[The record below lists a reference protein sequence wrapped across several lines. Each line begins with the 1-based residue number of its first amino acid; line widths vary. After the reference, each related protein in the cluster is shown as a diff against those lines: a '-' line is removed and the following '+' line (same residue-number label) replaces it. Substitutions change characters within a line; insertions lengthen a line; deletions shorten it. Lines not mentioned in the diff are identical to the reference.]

1 MTLSYK
7 AKFTPNHLHQ
17 KKHPTIRM
25 KVILAKHFG
34 VCFGVRD
41 ALKQAEE
48 SAHRGQITILGE
60 IVHNPIAK
68 ERLAALG
75 AIESSLDASTA
86 KTKRVMITAHGAS
99 DRDVAVWRDR
109 GHEIIDGTCPLVHQA
124 HAALRELVE
133 QGDHP
138 TVIGKRDHA
147 EVRGLIGDFPNASI
161 IEDAPDIDSLPSAS
175 SFGVVAQTTQPIDR
189 VHRLVDQLKAN
200 RPEAVVHFRDT
211 VCQPTKNRQEALR
224 HLLSEVDAVVIV
236 GGKNSNNT
244 LQLLSTCRKTGTP
257 SFHIE
262 RVEEL
267 QPSWFTGFETVGVT
281 AGTSTLRETV
291 EAVRV
296 WLEHQ

>member
-1 MTLSYK
+1 
-7 AKFTPNHLHQ
+7 
-17 KKHPTIRM
+17 M

-41 ALKQAEE
+41 ALQQAEE
-48 SAHRGQITILGE
+48 SAQHGELTILGE
-60 IVHNPIAK
+60 MVHNPIAK

-75 AIESSLDASTA
+75 AIESSLDAPEA
-86 KTKRVMITAHGAS
+86 RTKRVMITAHGAS
-99 DRDVAVWRDR
+99 DRAVAAWRDR
-109 GHEIIDGTCPLVHQA
+109 GHEIIDGTCPLVHHA
-124 HAALRELVE
+124 HEALRELVE

-138 TVIGKRDHA
+138 IVIGKRDHV
-147 EVRGLIGDFPNASI
+147 EVRGLIGDFPDASV
-161 IEDAPDIDSLPSAS
+161 IEETPDIESLPSVSA
-175 SFGVVAQTTQPIDR
+175 FGVVAQTTQPIDR
-189 VHRLVDQLKAN
+189 VRRLVDELKTN

-224 HLLSEVDAVVIV
+224 ALLSEVDAVVVI

-244 LQLLSTCRKTGTP
+244 LQLLNTCRKAGTP

-267 QPSWFTGFETVGVT
+267 RASWFEGFETVGVT

-291 EAVRV
+291 EAVRA
-296 WLEHQ
+296 WLNRL

>member
-1 MTLSYK
+1 
-7 AKFTPNHLHQ
+7 
-17 KKHPTIRM
+17 M

-41 ALKQAEE
+41 ALQQAEE
-48 SAHRGQITILGE
+48 SAQRGELTILGE
-60 IVHNPIAK
+60 MVHNPIAK

-75 AIESSLDASTA
+75 AIESSLDAHAA
-86 KTKRVMITAHGAS
+86 KTKQVMITAHGAS
-99 DRDVAVWRDR
+99 DRAVAAWRDR
-109 GHEIIDGTCPLVHQA
+109 GHEIIDGTCPLVHHA
-124 HAALRELVE
+124 HEALRELVE

-138 TVIGKRDHA
+138 IVIGKRDHV
-147 EVRGLIGDFPNASI
+147 EVRGLIGDFPDASV
-161 IEDAPDIDSLPSAS
+161 IEETPDIESLPSVSA
-175 SFGVVAQTTQPIDR
+175 FGVVAQTTQPIDR
-189 VHRLVDQLKAN
+189 VRRLVDELKTN

-224 HLLSEVDAVVIV
+224 ALLSEVDAVVVV

-244 LQLLSTCRKTGTP
+244 LQLLSTCRKAGSP

-267 QPSWFTGFETVGVT
+267 TPSWFKGFETVGVT

-291 EAVRV
+291 EAVRA
-296 WLEHQ
+296 WLNRL

>member
-1 MTLSYK
+1 
-7 AKFTPNHLHQ
+7 
-17 KKHPTIRM
+17 M

-41 ALKQAEE
+41 ALQQAEE
-48 SAHRGQITILGE
+48 SAQRGELTILGE
-60 IVHNPIAK
+60 MVHNPIAK

-75 AIESSLDASTA
+75 AIESSLDAPAA
-86 KTKRVMITAHGAS
+86 KTKQVMITAHGAS
-99 DRDVAVWRDR
+99 DRAVAAWRDR
-109 GHEIIDGTCPLVHQA
+109 GHEIIDGTCPLVRHA
-124 HAALRELVE
+124 HEALRELVE

-138 TVIGKRDHA
+138 IVIGKRDHI
-147 EVRGLIGDFPNASI
+147 EVRGLIGDFPDASV
-161 IEDAPDIDSLPSAS
+161 IEETPDIESLPSVSA
-175 SFGVVAQTTQPIDR
+175 FGVVAQTTQPIDR
-189 VHRLVDQLKAN
+189 VRRLVDELKTN

-224 HLLSEVDAVVIV
+224 ALLSEVDAVVVV

-244 LQLLSTCRKTGTP
+244 LQLLSTCRKAGTP

-267 QPSWFTGFETVGVT
+267 TPSWFKGFETVGVT

-291 EAVRV
+291 EAVRA
-296 WLEHQ
+296 WLNRL

>member
-1 MTLSYK
+1 
-7 AKFTPNHLHQ
+7 
-17 KKHPTIRM
+17 M

-41 ALKQAEE
+41 ALQQAEE
-48 SAHRGQITILGE
+48 SAQRGELTILGE
-60 IVHNPIAK
+60 MVHNPIAK

-75 AIESSLDASTA
+75 AIESSLDAPAA
-86 KTKRVMITAHGAS
+86 KTKQVMITAHGAS
-99 DRDVAVWRDR
+99 DRAVAAWRNR
-109 GHEIIDGTCPLVHQA
+109 GHEIIDGTCPLVH
-124 HAALRELVE
+124 HTHEALRELVE

-138 TVIGKRDHA
+138 IVIGKRDHV
-147 EVRGLIGDFPNASI
+147 EVRGLIGDFPDASV
-161 IEDAPDIDSLPSAS
+161 IEETSDIESLPSVSA
-175 SFGVVAQTTQPIDR
+175 FGVVAQTTQPIDR
-189 VHRLVDQLKAN
+189 VRRLVDELKTN

-224 HLLSEVDAVVIV
+224 ALLSEVDAVVVV

-244 LQLLSTCRKTGTP
+244 LQLLSTCRKAGTP

-267 QPSWFTGFETVGVT
+267 TPNWFKGFETVGVT

-291 EAVRV
+291 ETVRA
-296 WLEHQ
+296 WLNRL

>member
-1 MTLSYK
+1 
-7 AKFTPNHLHQ
+7 
-17 KKHPTIRM
+17 M

-41 ALKQAEE
+41 ALQQAEE
-48 SAHRGQITILGE
+48 SAQRGKLTILGE
-60 IVHNPIAK
+60 MVHNPIAK

-75 AIESSLDASTA
+75 AIESSLDASEA
-86 KTKRVMITAHGAS
+86 KTKQVMITAHGAS
-99 DRDVAVWRDR
+99 DRAVAAWRDR
-109 GHEIIDGTCPLVHQA
+109 GHEIIDGTCPLVHHA
-124 HAALRELVE
+124 HEALRELVE

-138 TVIGKRDHA
+138 TVIGKRDHV
-147 EVRGLIGDFPNASI
+147 EVRGLIGDFPDASV
-161 IEDAPDIDSLPSAS
+161 IEETPDIEALPAVSA
-175 SFGVVAQTTQPIDR
+175 FGVVAQTTQPIDR
-189 VHRLVDQLKAN
+189 VRRLVDELKAN

-224 HLLSEVDAVVIV
+224 ALLSEVDAVVVI

-267 QPSWFTGFETVGVT
+267 TPSWFEGFETVGVT

-291 EAVRV
+291 EAVRA
-296 WLEHQ
+296 WLKRL

>member
-1 MTLSYK
+1 M
-7 AKFTPNHLHQ
+7 
-17 KKHPTIRM
+17 KKVLTKLM

-41 ALKQAEE
+41 ALQQAEE
-48 SAHRGQITILGE
+48 SAQRGKLTILGE
-60 IVHNPIAK
+60 MVHNPIAK

-75 AIESSLDASTA
+75 AIESSLDASEA
-86 KTKRVMITAHGAS
+86 KTKQVMITAHGAS
-99 DRDVAVWRDR
+99 DRAVAAWRDR
-109 GHEIIDGTCPLVHQA
+109 GHEIIDGTCPLVHNA
-124 HAALRELVE
+124 HEALRELVE

-138 TVIGKRDHA
+138 TVIGKRDHV
-147 EVRGLIGDFPNASI
+147 EVRGLIGDFPDASV
-161 IEDAPDIDSLPSAS
+161 IEEAPDIGALPAVSA
-175 SFGVVAQTTQPIDR
+175 FGVVAQTTQPIDR
-189 VHRLVDQLKAN
+189 VRRLIDELKTN

-224 HLLSEVDAVVIV
+224 ALLSEVDAVVVI

-267 QPSWFTGFETVGVT
+267 TPSWFEGFATVGVT

-291 EAVRV
+291 EAVRA
-296 WLEHQ
+296 WLNRL

>member
-1 MTLSYK
+1 M
-7 AKFTPNHLHQ
+7 
-17 KKHPTIRM
+17 KKVLTKLM

-41 ALKQAEE
+41 ALQQAEE
-48 SAHRGQITILGE
+48 SAQRGELTILGE
-60 IVHNPIAK
+60 MVHNPIAK

-75 AIESSLDASTA
+75 AIESSLDASEA

-99 DRDVAVWRDR
+99 DRAVAAWRDR
-109 GHEIIDGTCPLVHQA
+109 GHEIIDGTCPLVHHA
-124 HAALRELVE
+124 HEALRELVE

-138 TVIGKRDHA
+138 TVIGKRDHV
-147 EVRGLIGDFPNASI
+147 EVRGLIGDFPDASV
-161 IEDAPDIDSLPSAS
+161 IEETLDIEALPAASA
-175 SFGVVAQTTQPIDR
+175 FGVVAQTTQPIDR
-189 VHRLVDQLKAN
+189 VRRLVDELKAN

-224 HLLSEVDAVVIV
+224 ALLSEVDAVVVI

-267 QPSWFTGFETVGVT
+267 TPSWFEGFETVGVT

-291 EAVRV
+291 EAVRA
-296 WLEHQ
+296 WLKRL

>member
-1 MTLSYK
+1 
-7 AKFTPNHLHQ
+7 
-17 KKHPTIRM
+17 M

-41 ALKQAEE
+41 ALQQAEQ
-48 SAHRGQITILGE
+48 SAQNGQLTILGE

-75 AIESSLDASTA
+75 AIESSLDAPA
-86 KTKRVMITAHGAS
+86 AETKQVMITAHGAS
-99 DRDVAVWRDR
+99 DRAVTVWRDR
-109 GHEIIDGTCPLVHQA
+109 GYEIIDGTCPLVHHA
-124 HAALRELVE
+124 HQALRELVE

-138 TVIGKRDHA
+138 TVIGKRDHV
-147 EVRGLIGDFPNASI
+147 EVRGLIGDFPKASV
-161 IEDAPDIDSLPSAS
+161 IEEAQDIESLPAVSA
-175 SFGVVAQTTQPIDR
+175 FGIVAQTTQPIER
-189 VHRLVDQLKAN
+189 VRRLVDELKAN

-224 HLLSEVDAVVIV
+224 ALLSEVDAMVVV

-257 SFHIE
+257 SLHIE

-267 QPSWFTGFETVGVT
+267 TPSWFKDFETVGVT

-291 EAVRV
+291 EAVRA
-296 WLEHQ
+296 WLARL

>member
-1 MTLSYK
+1 M
-7 AKFTPNHLHQ
+7 
-17 KKHPTIRM
+17 KKVLTKLM

-41 ALKQAEE
+41 ALQQAEE
-48 SAHRGQITILGE
+48 SAQRGELTILGE
-60 IVHNPIAK
+60 MVHNPIAK

-75 AIESSLDASTA
+75 AIESSLDASEA

-99 DRDVAVWRDR
+99 DRAVAAWRDR
-109 GHEIIDGTCPLVHQA
+109 GHEIIDGTCPLVHHA
-124 HAALRELVE
+124 HEALRELVE

-138 TVIGKRDHA
+138 TVIGKRDHV
-147 EVRGLIGDFPNASI
+147 EVRGLIGDFPDASV
-161 IEDAPDIDSLPSAS
+161 IEETLDIKALPAASA
-175 SFGVVAQTTQPIDR
+175 FGVVAQTTQPIDR
-189 VHRLVDQLKAN
+189 VRRLVDELKAN

-224 HLLSEVDAVVIV
+224 ALLSEVDAVVVI

-267 QPSWFTGFETVGVT
+267 TPSWFEGFETVGVT

-291 EAVRV
+291 EAVRA
-296 WLEHQ
+296 WLKRL

>member
-1 MTLSYK
+1 
-7 AKFTPNHLHQ
+7 
-17 KKHPTIRM
+17 M

-41 ALKQAEE
+41 ALQQAEE
-48 SAHRGQITILGE
+48 SAQRGELTILGE
-60 IVHNPIAK
+60 MVHNPIAK

-75 AIESSLDASTA
+75 AIESSLDAPAA
-86 KTKRVMITAHGAS
+86 KTKQVMITAHGAS
-99 DRDVAVWRDR
+99 DRAVAAWRDR
-109 GHEIIDGTCPLVHQA
+109 GHEIIDGTCPLVHHA
-124 HAALRELVE
+124 HEALRELME

-138 TVIGKRDHA
+138 IVIGKRDHV
-147 EVRGLIGDFPNASI
+147 EVRGLIGDFPNASV
-161 IEDAPDIDSLPSAS
+161 IEETSDIESLPSVSA
-175 SFGVVAQTTQPIDR
+175 FGVVAQTTQPIDR
-189 VHRLVDQLKAN
+189 VRRLVDELKTN

-224 HLLSEVDAVVIV
+224 ALLSEVDAVVVV

-244 LQLLSTCRKTGTP
+244 LQLLSTCRKAGTP

-267 QPSWFTGFETVGVT
+267 TPSWFKGFETVGVT

-291 EAVRV
+291 EAVRA
-296 WLEHQ
+296 WLNRL

>member
-1 MTLSYK
+1 
-7 AKFTPNHLHQ
+7 
-17 KKHPTIRM
+17 M

-41 ALKQAEE
+41 ALQQAEE
-48 SAHRGQITILGE
+48 SAQRGKLTILGE
-60 IVHNPIAK
+60 MVHNPIAK

-75 AIESSLDASTA
+75 AIESSLDASEA
-86 KTKRVMITAHGAS
+86 KTKQVMITAHGAS
-99 DRDVAVWRDR
+99 DRAVAAWRDR
-109 GHEIIDGTCPLVHQA
+109 GHEIIDGTCPLVHHA
-124 HAALRELVE
+124 HEALRELVE

-138 TVIGKRDHA
+138 TVIGKRDHV
-147 EVRGLIGDFPNASI
+147 EVRGLIGDFPDASV
-161 IEDAPDIDSLPSAS
+161 IEETPDIEALPAVSA
-175 SFGVVAQTTQPIDR
+175 FGVVAQTTQPIDR
-189 VHRLVDQLKAN
+189 VRRLVDELKAN

-224 HLLSEVDAVVIV
+224 ALLSEVDAVVVI

-244 LQLLSTCRKTGTP
+244 LQLLSTCRKTSTP

-267 QPSWFTGFETVGVT
+267 TPSWFEGFETVGVT

-291 EAVRV
+291 EAVRA
-296 WLEHQ
+296 WLKRL

>member
-1 MTLSYK
+1 
-7 AKFTPNHLHQ
+7 
-17 KKHPTIRM
+17 M

-41 ALKQAEE
+41 ALQQAEE
-48 SAHRGQITILGE
+48 SAQHGELTILGE
-60 IVHNPIAK
+60 MVHNPIAK

-75 AIESSLDASTA
+75 AIESSLDAPEA
-86 KTKRVMITAHGAS
+86 RTKRGMITAHGAS
-99 DRDVAVWRDR
+99 DRAVAAWRDR
-109 GHEIIDGTCPLVHQA
+109 GHEIIDGTCPLVHHA
-124 HAALRELVE
+124 HEALRELVE

-138 TVIGKRDHA
+138 IVIGKRDHV
-147 EVRGLIGDFPNASI
+147 EVRGLIGDFPDASV
-161 IEDAPDIDSLPSAS
+161 IEETPDIESLPSVSA
-175 SFGVVAQTTQPIDR
+175 FGVVAQTTQPIDR
-189 VHRLVDQLKAN
+189 VRRLVDELKTN

-224 HLLSEVDAVVIV
+224 ALLSEVDAVVVI

-244 LQLLSTCRKTGTP
+244 LQLLNTCRKAGTP

-267 QPSWFTGFETVGVT
+267 RASWFEGFETVGVT

-291 EAVRV
+291 EAVRA
-296 WLEHQ
+296 WLNRL

>member
-1 MTLSYK
+1 
-7 AKFTPNHLHQ
+7 
-17 KKHPTIRM
+17 M

-41 ALKQAEE
+41 ALQQAEE
-48 SAHRGQITILGE
+48 SAQHGELTILGE
-60 IVHNPIAK
+60 MVHNPIAK

-75 AIESSLDASTA
+75 AIESSLDAPEA
-86 KTKRVMITAHGAS
+86 RTKRVMITAHGAS
-99 DRDVAVWRDR
+99 DRAVAAWRDR
-109 GHEIIDGTCPLVHQA
+109 GHEIIDGTCPLVHHA
-124 HAALRELVE
+124 HEALRELVE

-138 TVIGKRDHA
+138 IVIGKRDHV
-147 EVRGLIGDFPNASI
+147 EVRGLIGDFPDASV
-161 IEDAPDIDSLPSAS
+161 IEETPDIEALPAVSA
-175 SFGVVAQTTQPIDR
+175 FGVVAQTTQPIDR
-189 VHRLVDQLKAN
+189 VRRLVDELKAN

-224 HLLSEVDAVVIV
+224 ALLSEVDAVVVI

-244 LQLLSTCRKTGTP
+244 LQLLSTCRKAGTP

-267 QPSWFTGFETVGVT
+267 TPSWFEGFETVGVT

-291 EAVRV
+291 EAVRA
-296 WLEHQ
+296 WLKRL

>member
-1 MTLSYK
+1 
-7 AKFTPNHLHQ
+7 
-17 KKHPTIRM
+17 M

-41 ALKQAEE
+41 ALQQAEE
-48 SAHRGQITILGE
+48 SAQHGELTILGE
-60 IVHNPIAK
+60 MVHNPIAK

-75 AIESSLDASTA
+75 AIESSLDAPEA
-86 KTKRVMITAHGAS
+86 RTKRVMITAHGAS
-99 DRDVAVWRDR
+99 DRAVAAWRDR
-109 GHEIIDGTCPLVHQA
+109 GHEIIDGTCPLVHHA
-124 HAALRELVE
+124 HEALRELVE

-138 TVIGKRDHA
+138 IVIGKRDHV
-147 EVRGLIGDFPNASI
+147 EVRGLIGDFPDASV
-161 IEDAPDIDSLPSAS
+161 IEETPDIESLPSVSA
-175 SFGVVAQTTQPIDR
+175 FGVVAQTTQPIDR
-189 VHRLVDQLKAN
+189 VRRLVDELKTN

-224 HLLSEVDAVVIV
+224 ALLSEVDAVVVI

-244 LQLLSTCRKTGTP
+244 LQLLSTCRKAGTP

-267 QPSWFTGFETVGVT
+267 RASWFEGFETVGVT

-291 EAVRV
+291 EAVRA
-296 WLEHQ
+296 WLNRL

>member
-1 MTLSYK
+1 
-7 AKFTPNHLHQ
+7 
-17 KKHPTIRM
+17 M

-41 ALKQAEE
+41 ALQQAEE
-48 SAHRGQITILGE
+48 SAQRGELTILGE
-60 IVHNPIAK
+60 MVHNPIAK

-75 AIESSLDASTA
+75 AIESSLDAPAA
-86 KTKRVMITAHGAS
+86 KTKQVMITAHGAS
-99 DRDVAVWRDR
+99 DRAVAAWRDR
-109 GHEIIDGTCPLVHQA
+109 GHEIIDGTCPLVRHA
-124 HAALRELVE
+124 HEALRELVE

-138 TVIGKRDHA
+138 IVIGKRDHV
-147 EVRGLIGDFPNASI
+147 EVRGLIGDFPDASV
-161 IEDAPDIDSLPSAS
+161 IEETPDIESLPSVSA
-175 SFGVVAQTTQPIDR
+175 FGVVAQTTQPIDR
-189 VHRLVDQLKAN
+189 VRRLVDELKTN

-224 HLLSEVDAVVIV
+224 ALLSEVDAVVVV

-244 LQLLSTCRKTGTP
+244 LQLLSTCRKAGTP

-267 QPSWFTGFETVGVT
+267 TPSWFKGFETVGVT

-291 EAVRV
+291 EAVRA
-296 WLEHQ
+296 WLNRL

>member
-1 MTLSYK
+1 MKRVLTKL
-7 AKFTPNHLHQ
+7 
-17 KKHPTIRM
+17 M

-41 ALKQAEE
+41 ALQQAEE
-48 SAHRGQITILGE
+48 SAQRGKLTILGE
-60 IVHNPIAK
+60 MVHNPIAK

-75 AIESSLDASTA
+75 AIESSLDASEA
-86 KTKRVMITAHGAS
+86 KTKQVMITAHGAS
-99 DRDVAVWRDR
+99 DRAVAAWRDR
-109 GHEIIDGTCPLVHQA
+109 GHEIIDGTCPLVHHA
-124 HAALRELVE
+124 HEALRELVE

-138 TVIGKRDHA
+138 TVIGKRDHV
-147 EVRGLIGDFPNASI
+147 EVRGLIGDFPDASV
-161 IEDAPDIDSLPSAS
+161 IEETPDIEALPAASA
-175 SFGVVAQTTQPIDR
+175 FGVVAQTTQPIDR
-189 VHRLVDQLKAN
+189 VRRLVDELKAN

-224 HLLSEVDAVVIV
+224 ALLSEVDAVVVI
-236 GGKNSNNT
+236 GGRNSNNT

-267 QPSWFTGFETVGVT
+267 VPSWFGGFETVGVT

-291 EAVRV
+291 EAVRA
-296 WLEHQ
+296 WLKRL